1 MAISYKIPSSPSSIP
16 NRNFCEPSLARGYKT
31 FFMLNSTE
39 HEISTA
45 HKQMK
50 KFLALSLSD
59 SAFIML
65 INVKMAKMSAQ
76 DMQVNTIS

>member
-1 MAISYKIPSSPSSIP
+1 
-16 NRNFCEPSLARGYKT
+16 
-31 FFMLNSTE
+31 MLNSTE

-45 HKQMK
+45 HEQMK

-65 INVKMAKMSAQ
+65 IDVKMAKMSAQ